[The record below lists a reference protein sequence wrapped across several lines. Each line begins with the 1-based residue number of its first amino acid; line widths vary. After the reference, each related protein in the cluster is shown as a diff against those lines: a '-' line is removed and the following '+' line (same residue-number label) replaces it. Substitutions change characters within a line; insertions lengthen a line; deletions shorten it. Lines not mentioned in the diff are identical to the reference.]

1 MVDIEYNTQRPRL
14 IISEYGRNV
23 QKMID
28 FASTIEDRDER
39 NKVAEAIINVM
50 GQLKPQLRDAEEFR
64 HKLWT
69 HLFLM
74 SDFKL
79 DVDSPY
85 PIPTAETFESK
96 PDRVPYPQTKIKVGH
111 YGKTIPK
118 FIAKC
123 RELEDSK
130 EKEAFALS
138 IGNLMK
144 KAYLEWNRSS
154 VSDEL
159 IVDHLK
165 SMSNGELIIKD
176 PSILMTAKEL
186 AVEPNKSEGFKK
198 KNNNNN
204 NKYKKNNNN
213 KYKKRY

>member
-1 MVDIEYNTQRPRL
+1 MTDLEYNTQRPRL

-28 FASTIEDRDER
+28 FASTIEDREER
-39 NKVAEAIINVM
+39 NKVAGAIINVM
-50 GQLKPQLRDAEEFR
+50 GQLKPQLRDAEEFK

-85 PIPTAETFESK
+85 PIPTAETFVSK
-96 PDRVPYPQTKIKVGH
+96 PEKVPYPQSKIKFGH

-118 FIAKC
+118 FIVKC
-123 RELEDSK
+123 REMEESK
-130 EKEAFALS
+130 EKEAFAYA
-138 IGNLMK
+138 IANLMK
-144 KAYLEWNRSS
+144 RAYLEWNRDS
-154 VSDEL
+154 VSDNL
-159 IVDHLK
+159 IVEQLK
-165 SMSNGELIIKD
+165 SMSDGELIIKD
-176 PSILMTAKEL
+176 SSILMTEKEL
-186 AVEPNKSEGFKK
+186 AIDSKKNSVKK
-198 KNNNNN
+198 KNFSK
-204 NKYKKNNNN
+204 NKKHNN